1 MQLLT
6 WANLLS
12 ALRLAAALPCAYA
25 VSIGNHWLAA
35 ALFVVAVVT
44 DVADG
49 RVARWRGE
57 VSHFGGLL
65 DHSSD
70 AIFVSVALAA
80 LAASGH
86 VPALLPVLVIIS
98 FVQYTLDS
106 RALTGQALR
115 ASRLGRWNGI
125 GYFVLAG
132 VPIIRDALDLVWP
145 PSAWVMA
152 AGWLLVVSTLIS
164 MADRGH
170 AFLRSRR
177 SKDRTTVED

>member
-1 MQLLT
+1 MNLFT

-12 ALRLAAALPCAYA
+12 AMRLAAALPCAYA
-25 VSIGNHWLAA
+25 ISIGSRWLAA
-35 ALFVVAVVT
+35 ALFALAVVT

-49 RVARWRGE
+49 MVARRRGE

-125 GYFVLAG
+125 GYFVVAG
-132 VPIIRDALDLVWP
+132 APIVRDALNFAWP
-145 PSAWVMA
+145 PPQWVMA

-164 MADRGH
+164 MADRGY
-170 AFLRSRR
+170 AFLRARRAKSRA
-177 SKDRTTVED
+177 TTED